1 MEHSDMLMQPIA
13 IVCGSATP
21 VGGALVT
28 RMHGSGM
35 AVITID
41 FPELVAHPAAALRLT
56 GDLAEER
63 DWTVFAQDVQR
74 RGLRP
79 AMLAYA
85 VSEIDGPATLP
96 DLDLA
101 DWDRVVTRNL
111 RGAYLACKHLFPL
124 MRRPGA
130 AVLLAT
136 VLASWDARADLAA
149 LSASSG
155 GMLALANSLALSGAP
170 LDIRV
175 NTVCCP
181 APLPSGDDAIR
192 RRALDRIPLGRATS
206 PDDMVEAIIFL
217 LSDDASYLT
226 GSSLVVDGGQSLQSW
241 SNAPDGPYSQ
251 L

>member
-1 MEHSDMLMQPIA
+1 MEHPDMLMQPIA
-13 IVCGSATP
+13 IICGSATA
-21 VGGALVT
+21 VGGALAA

-41 FPELVAHPAAALRLT
+41 FPELAAHPAAALRLT

-63 DWTVFAQDVQR
+63 DWIVFAQDIQR

-85 VSEIDGPATLP
+85 VSEIGVPATLP
-96 DLDLA
+96 DLDSA
-101 DWDRVVTRNL
+101 DWDRVVARQL
-111 RGAYLACKHLFPL
+111 RGAYLACKRLFPL
-124 MRRPGA
+124 MRRPSA

-136 VLASWDARADLAA
+136 VLAGWDARADLAA

-170 LDIRV
+170 LGMRV

-206 PDDMVEAIIFL
+206 PDDVVEAIMFL

-241 SNAPDGPYSQ
+241 SNAPDAPYSQ